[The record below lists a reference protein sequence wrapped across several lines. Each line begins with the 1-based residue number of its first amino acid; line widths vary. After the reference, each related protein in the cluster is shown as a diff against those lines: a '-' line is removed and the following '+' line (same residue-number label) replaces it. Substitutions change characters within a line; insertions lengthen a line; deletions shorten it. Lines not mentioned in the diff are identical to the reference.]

1 MSILFIEEAD
11 NKFVNNVK
19 LTKDS
24 KRTLISGTR
33 QKVLYQLYY
42 SYKFTHIIFMSSL
55 LDVEAYQFISEYHS
69 LVKCYIYCDT
79 IYDKEYLEKYENI
92 ATCILQKKSNKLPP
106 NYILLP
112 KLVNKELFSHQSTQ
126 EKKSDIVCFI
136 DNLNTIPEN
145 LNRYLYPKTKL
156 PIKLFNNPN
165 IKHHQN
171 LGILSE
177 IEKATVLKNSMFY
190 LTIDEHYLA
199 EAWESGCNVLT
210 VPELDL
216 LISKKY
222 KTKKYYQTYS
232 SFMEQLTDD

>member
-1 MSILFIEEAD
+1 LS
-11 NKFVNNVK
+11 
-19 LTKDS
+19 
-24 KRTLISGTR
+24 
-33 QKVLYQLYY
+33 
-42 SYKFTHIIFMSSL
+42 
-55 LDVEAYQFISEYHS
+55 
-69 LVKCYIYCDT
+69 
-79 IYDKEYLEKYENI
+79 
-92 ATCILQKKSNKLPP
+92 
-106 NYILLP
+106 
-112 KLVNKELFSHQSTQ
+112 
-126 EKKSDIVCFI
+126 
-136 DNLNTIPEN
+136 TIPEN